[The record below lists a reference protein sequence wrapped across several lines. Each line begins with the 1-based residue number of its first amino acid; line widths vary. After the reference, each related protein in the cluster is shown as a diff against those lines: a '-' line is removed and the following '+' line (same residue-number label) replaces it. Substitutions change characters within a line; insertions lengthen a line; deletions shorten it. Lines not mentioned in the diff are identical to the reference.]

1 MTNTKKQN
9 LRKVEIY
16 NDNKEEIAT
25 ELGIHG
31 YENTEV
37 NAKIASQGEAKYSK
51 KTMNRKSHMA
61 NGSGKYEGKM
71 DI

>member
-1 MTNTKKQN
+1 MTNKKKQN

-16 NDNKEEIAT
+16 NNNKEEIAT

-37 NAKIASQGEAKYSK
+37 NVKMASGGESKYSK
-51 KTMNRKSHMA
+51 KNMNRKSHIE
-61 NGSGKYEGKM
+61 NGSGEYKGKM
-71 DI
+71 DM

>member
-1 MTNTKKQN
+1 MTNKKKQN

-51 KTMNRKSHMA
+51 KTMNRKSHIA
-61 NGSGKYEGKM
+61 HGSGKYEGKM